1 MSIPTMSV
9 LTLIQFVQL
18 CTSLIASRI
27 ILKGVSH
34 ATGQNKMA
42 LNTTMYFDTFY
53 VAVTLDNIPDKILT
67 SE

>member
-42 LNTTMYFDTFY
+42 FNTTMYFGTYD
-53 VAVTLDNIPDKILT
+53 VAVTIDNIRDKILR
-67 SE
+67 SK